1 MSKEST
7 LERVALDIQRGDLG
21 KARQRLHGLIVT
33 YPCDLSLRARL
44 AEVYWKLQY
53 PSMAGRYW
61 YLEEERTEEMRAAV
75 TAFEKECE
83 GDSWLILKGLKL
95 RVNTQSLEEPFARA
109 TTEGLVKACKWR
121 HSHELPGPPKPRRGR
136 RSKREEVLDAVRCC
150 GCAVVFLTAAVL
162 FFGGIIALMEWFGFL
177 K

>member
-21 KARQRLHGLIVT
+21 KARQRLHGLIAT
-33 YPCDLSLRARL
+33 YPCDLGLRARL

-61 YLEEERTEEMRAAV
+61 YLEKERTDEMQAAA
-75 TAFEKECE
+75 TAFEKECG

-95 RVNTQSLEEPFARA
+95 RMNFQAIEEPFARA
-109 TTEGLVKACKWR
+109 TIDGLVKACKWG
-121 HSHELPGPPKPRRGR
+121 HWHELPDLQKPRRGR
-136 RSKREEVLDAVRCC
+136 RSKREEVLDAARCC
-150 GCAVVFLTAAVL
+150 GCALAVLTAAFL
-162 FFGGIIALMEWFGFL
+162 FFGGIIAFTEWFGSF
-177 K
+177 